1 MARPKP
7 LKAEDVLKIV
17 SAALAR
23 GRVYP
28 SNHFRQRMRERNF
41 DINDSIQVLEN
52 AGEARP
58 KRKAMGASA
67 KELAKLLGVTTVTIS
82 RWENNKEKIGAQSD
96 RLLRCL
102 YLTRSKGLSA

>member
-28 SNHFRQRMRERNF
+28 SNHIRQRMREHNF
-41 DINDSIQVLEN
+41 DINDAIQVLEN
-52 AGEARP
+52 ARDARP
-58 KRKAMGASA
+58 KWNMKSTTWNYDLDGKDIEGEKLTIRIAMT
-67 KELAKLLGVTTVTIS
+67 EDMNGVILVT
-82 RWENNKEKIGAQSD
+82 GF
-96 RLLRCL
+96 
-102 YLTRSKGLSA
+102 

>member
-7 LKAEDVLKIV
+7 LKAEGVLQIV
-17 SAALAR
+17 AAALAR

-58 KRKAMGASA
+58 KWNTKSA
-67 KELAKLLGVTTVTIS
+67 TWNYDLYGKDIEGEKLTIRIAITEDVSGIVLVT
-82 RWENNKEKIGAQSD
+82 GF
-96 RLLRCL
+96 
-102 YLTRSKGLSA
+102 

>member
-28 SNHFRQRMRERNF
+28 SRHIRERMRERNF
-41 DINDSIQVLEN
+41 DINDAIQVLEN
-52 AGEARP
+52 AKEASPKWNAKAATWNYDIPGVDIEGESLTVRIAITEDPR
-58 KRKAMGASA
+58 
-67 KELAKLLGVTTVTIS
+67 EIVLVT
-82 RWENNKEKIGAQSD
+82 GF
-96 RLLRCL
+96 
-102 YLTRSKGLSA
+102 